1 MLFLSLAIT
10 LSLSVIF
17 RVLPAH
23 SPAFCYM
30 SPSLMGF
37 GFVLTFASFFV
48 KIYRLH
54 KIFNNPVLV
63 VVSVR
68 NTDLLMAIGAMMGV
82 GE

>member
-1 MLFLSLAIT
+1 
-10 LSLSVIF
+10 
-17 RVLPAH
+17 
-23 SPAFCYM
+23 M